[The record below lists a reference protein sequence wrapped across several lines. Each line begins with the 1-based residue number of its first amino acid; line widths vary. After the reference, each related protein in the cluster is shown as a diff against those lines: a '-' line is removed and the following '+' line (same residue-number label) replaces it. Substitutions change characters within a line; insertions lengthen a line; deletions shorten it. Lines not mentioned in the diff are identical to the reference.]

1 MFTIEYP
8 TRGAYGAVTRE
19 APSVI
24 IDDFYSASWTERF
37 WDIGEAQLELPMK
50 YYALA
55 LDARRY
61 PNGHYLHFSES
72 ERVMNLCS
80 SRVVTKRDDP
90 RIILYYKSLE
100 NFLSF
105 RRVHEGPMGW
115 PYYSPPVAGVTNYTL
130 LDMWRY
136 YYATRY
142 RVPSMQYYKDPR
154 ISDDWIGLMRLD
166 FNVGD
171 TVLDVTKASCMRT
184 LPFRKRHGFQIK
196 VEGEEKRWW
205 NMYITAVDAPDPLPD
220 WTDYIE
226 ALEFGIDS
234 SKYANAA
241 LVIAPKIE
249 ETKNAQGVY
258 DGYREIGKTVYDS
271 PTYYEPGYVADWN
284 RVEKKIEYQLD
295 GKDYKEATAM
305 MQYIT
310 DTWGQIGGPNDPGTA
325 KKLVKEQSSVR
336 TVATTPATIS
346 KALKYGRDY
355 RLGTMF
361 QWTPYAG
368 AGILDTAW
376 FDASTS
382 FEALVTE
389 YTWTIDDTGVIET
402 PGITM

>member
-1 MFTIEYP
+1 MFMIEYP
-8 TRGAYGAVTRE
+8 TRGAYGAVKRE
-19 APSVI
+19 QPSLI
-24 IDDFYSASWTERF
+24 IDDFYSAAWTERF
-37 WDIGEAQLELPMK
+37 WDIGEARLELPMK

-72 ERVMNLCS
+72 ERVMNLYS
-80 SRVVTKRDDP
+80 ARVVAKKDDP
-90 RIILYYKSLE
+90 RIVLTYKSLE

-154 ISDDWIGLMRLD
+154 VSDDWIGLMRLD

-205 NMYITAVDAPDPLPD
+205 NMYITGVDAPDPLPD

-226 ALEFGIDS
+226 ALEFGIDP

-241 LVIAPKIE
+241 MVFVPKVE

-258 DGYREIGKTVYDS
+258 DGYRE
-271 PTYYEPGYVADWN
+271 
-284 RVEKKIEYQLD
+284 VEKKIAYQLD
-295 GKDYKEATAM
+295 GKPYKEAMAM
-305 MQYIT
+305 LQYA
-310 DTWGQIGGPNDPGTA
+310 DDVWSQIGTPNDTGMA
-325 KKLVKEQSSVR
+325 KKLVKEQSSVH

-346 KALKYGRDY
+346 KDLKYGRDY

-368 AGILDTAW
+368 AGVYNTAW
-376 FDASTS
+376 YDASTS

-389 YTWTIDDTGVIET
+389 YTWTIDDSGVVET
-402 PGITM
+402 PGIVM

>member
-1 MFTIEYP
+1 MFMIEYP
-8 TRGAYGAVTRE
+8 TRGTYGAVKRE
-19 APSVI
+19 QPSLV

-72 ERVMNLCS
+72 ERVMNLYS
-80 SRVVTKRDDP
+80 ARVIAKKDDP
-90 RIILYYKSLE
+90 RIVLTYKSLE

-105 RRVHEGPMGW
+105 RRVRSGPMAW
-115 PYYSPPVAGVTNYTL
+115 PYYSPPIAGMQSYTL
-130 LDMWRY
+130 LDLWRY

-142 RVPSMQYYKDPR
+142 RVPSMQYYKDPKV
-154 ISDDWIGLMRLD
+154 SDDWISLMKLD

-171 TVLDVTKASCMRT
+171 TVLDVTKASCMRD

-220 WTDYIE
+220 WTDHIE
-226 ALEFGIDS
+226 ALEFGIDP

-241 LVIAPKIE
+241 MVFVPKVE
-249 ETKNAQGVY
+249 EKKNAQGVY
-258 DGYREIGKTVYDS
+258 DDYREIGKSIYES
-271 PTYYEPGYVADWN
+271 PTYYEPGVVADWN

-295 GKDYKEATAM
+295 GKPYKEAM
-305 MQYIT
+305 SMLQYIY
-310 DTWGQIGGPNDPGTA
+310 DTWEEIGTPNDIGMA

-346 KALKYGRDY
+346 KALKYGKDY

-361 QWTPYAG
+361 RWTPYAG
-368 AGILDTAW
+368 AGIYNTAW
-376 FDASTS
+376 YDASTS

-389 YTWTIDDTGVIET
+389 YSWTIDDSGVVET
-402 PGITM
+402 PSIVM